1 MAGSGKVGGGKKNR
15 KFSRNRAKCEAYAA
29 AHKRYKN
36 GPQPGNKRG
45 DTPRTPHDPERMK
58 H

>member
-15 KFSRNRAKCEAYAA
+15 KHGRNRDKCARYAA
-29 AHKRYKN
+29 AHQRCKN
-36 GPQPGNKRG
+36 NPLRK
-45 DTPRTPHDPERMK
+45 PHDPERMK